1 MPFSLTLNDP
11 LTQIS
16 KAYSYAKLLTSWN
29 LIDDHN
35 FDMRLSIVWFY
46 VKFHLDILPLRAFR
60 YCSQIARSIQAASKR
75 FFKYYY

>member
-46 VKFHLDILPLRAFR
+46 VKFHLDIFHYVR
-60 YCSQIARSIQAASKR
+60 SVIAVRLHDQSKQLVSV
-75 FFKYYY
+75 F